1 MRGQICGE
9 QTKTHSH
16 YLQINKHEA
25 ELQNTQKKSVSKT
38 NKLAWLKRIG
48 DISSYTPLKHQY
60 NP

>member
-25 ELQNTQKKSVSKT
+25 ELQNTKKKSVSKT
-38 NKLAWLKRIG
+38 NKLG
-48 DISSYTPLKHQY
+48 
-60 NP
+60 